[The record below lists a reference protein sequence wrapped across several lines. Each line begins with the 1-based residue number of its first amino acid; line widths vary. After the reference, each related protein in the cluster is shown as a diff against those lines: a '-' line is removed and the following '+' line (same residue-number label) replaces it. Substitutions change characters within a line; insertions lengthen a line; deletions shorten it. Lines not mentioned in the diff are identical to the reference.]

1 MYKGIRIMSKII
13 ELLSGGSITSIG
25 SANEVIDM
33 VRKYPKL
40 SEDVFNLFLDKD
52 PVVAM
57 RSSYVFMKLSKSD
70 RDLILPF
77 KSLIINNLGKYI
89 QKEVRWHIPQILLV
103 MDLPDQEKEKS
114 YNSMM
119 NWAEG
124 KDGNIV
130 VYYSLETA
138 FNLAKENHPLLAN
151 FVPRLKKINKT
162 DAKIVKNRCKKI
174 AARLK
179 ITLD

>member
-1 MYKGIRIMSKII
+1 MSKII
-13 ELLSGGSITSIG
+13 KLLSGGKITSIG
-25 SANEVIDM
+25 SADEVIEM
-33 VRKYPKL
+33 IKENPKVL
-40 SEDVFNLFLDKD
+40 GEVFPLFLDQD

-103 MDLPDQEKEKS
+103 MDLSDQEKEKS
-114 YNSMM
+114 YNTLM

-130 VYYSLETA
+130 VYYSLEAA
-138 FNLAKENHPLLAN
+138 FNIAKGNHSLLAN
-151 FVPRLKKINKT
+151 FIPRLKKINKT

-174 AARLK
+174 AAILNVK
-179 ITLD
+179 LDE

>member
-1 MYKGIRIMSKII
+1 MSKII
-13 ELLSGGSITSIG
+13 HLLSGGSITSTG
-25 SANEVIDM
+25 NADVVIQLVQDN
-33 VRKYPKL
+33 PKL
-40 SEDVFNLFLDKD
+40 LGDVFQLFLDKD

-103 MDLPDQEKEKS
+103 MDLSDQEKEKS
-114 YNSMM
+114 YNTLM
-119 NWAEG
+119 NWAECN
-124 KDGNIV
+124 DGNIV
-130 VYYSLETA
+130 VYYSLEAA
-138 FNLAKENHPLLAN
+138 FKIAKLQSHLLAN
-151 FVPRLKKINKT
+151 FIPRLKKINKT

-174 AARLK
+174 AASLK
-179 ITLD
+179 VKLDE